1 MQVVKKEQI
10 QFLDILLDLL
20 YLHVFG
26 SNLIPVEQSILF
38 LHLHSQRSGSQKRSQ
53 GRLLHSASYNIHTKV
68 AVTIEEDQVRY
79 FDILVYFHKIK
90 NKNAIEE
97 IEIRC
102 IPDFCLCTHICRGQT
117 HNIVDHCNAAKN
129 NKRMQESMYLCR
141 KYDICV
147 EHIHL
152 TW

>member
-90 NKNAIEE
+90 NKKGIGEKKNLDVYLIFVCALTSAEVRHI
-97 IEIRC
+97 ILSIIAMLQKIIKGC
-102 IPDFCLCTHICRGQT
+102 KNLCT
-117 HNIVDHCNAAKN
+117 
-129 NKRMQESMYLCR
+129 Y
-141 KYDICV
+141 V
-147 EHIHL
+147 ENMISVQN
-152 TW
+152 TYT